1 MKGSEIYKL
10 KTNDRIKAIR
20 RSSKINLNQEEFGRR
35 LGVTKTSI
43 SRLEK
48 GERNLTSQ
56 MFTSICREFNVNEEW
71 LKSGEGEMFV
81 KLNRGALAAR
91 IVGNALTSDDEFVK
105 NTFIALGELSPDEWK
120 LIKKIVDK
128 IKTE

>member
-71 LKSGEGEMFV
+71 LRTGEGEMFV